1 VPARPLDEA
10 AMAAA
15 RSAGAAEAGVWL
27 AGCIGQAR
35 PAVRSRAVVMEN
47 ATVPSV
53 MSVPEVAAAVDA
65 GRALAA
71 RSAAN
76 GVTVLGVEVIGHRA
90 EVPACALTALL
101 TGRPPGALARGGLVR
116 AVEDLLARHA
126 GQLTGPLSA
135 LRLVG
140 GEAIARAV
148 GVALGAGEQGLPF
161 VAEGLGATAAAGIA
175 LRIEPALAPRVRLA
189 GIGPTDA
196 EAALRSALVLRPLVD
211 GPVGTSAALATLRRS
226 FSAAG

>member
-1 VPARPLDEA
+1 VPARPLHEA
-10 AMAAA
+10 AMAAE

-27 AGCIGQAR
+27 AGCIGEAR

-53 MSVPEVAAAVDA
+53 MSVPEVAATVDA

-76 GVTVLGVEVIGHRA
+76 GVTVLAFEVIGHRA
-90 EVPACALTALL
+90 EVPACGLTALL
-101 TGRPPGALARGGLVR
+101 TGRPPSALARGGLVR

-135 LRLVG
+135 LRQVG
-140 GEAIARAV
+140 GEAIASAV
-148 GVALGAGEQGLPF
+148 GVALGAGEQGLAF
-161 VAEGLGATAAAGIA
+161 VAEGLGATAAVGVA

-196 EAALRSALVLRPLVD
+196 EAALRSAFGLRPLVD
-211 GPVGTSAALATLRRS
+211 GPAGTSAALAALRRA
-226 FSAAG
+226 FSG

>member
-15 RSAGAAEAGVWL
+15 RSAEAAEAGVWL
-27 AGCIGQAR
+27 AGCLGTAH

-101 TGRPPGALARGGLVR
+101 TGRPPSALARGGLVR

-126 GQLTGPLSA
+126 GELTGPLSA
-135 LRLVG
+135 LRRVG
-140 GEAIARAV
+140 GEAIARGV
-148 GVALGAGEQGLPF
+148 GVALGAGEQGLAF
-161 VAEGLGATAAAGIA
+161 VAEGLGATAAVGIA
-175 LRIEPALAPRVRLA
+175 LRIEPSLAPRVRLA

-196 EAALRSALVLRPLVD
+196 EAALRSALELRPLID
-211 GPVGTSAALATLRRS
+211 GPAGTSAALAVLRRS